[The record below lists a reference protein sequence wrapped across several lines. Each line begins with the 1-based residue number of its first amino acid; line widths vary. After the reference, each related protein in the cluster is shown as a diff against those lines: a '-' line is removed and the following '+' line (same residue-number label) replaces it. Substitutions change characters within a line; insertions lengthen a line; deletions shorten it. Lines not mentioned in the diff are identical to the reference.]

1 LKTFFKRSLKNLSTN
16 ADKTGVGERRKEV
29 RKMDTGAVG
38 TNEIVNVASV
48 MRNTPVEAPS
58 SSVLK
63 VTAPVEQARNDSLSA
78 NKQDNND
85 EPSVAQLKQMVAE
98 MQGHLDSMNVRLKYF
113 LYGAHENKV
122 AVKVLDS
129 ETGKVIREIPPKEM
143 QALQTKM
150 GELVGMLFDKKA

>member
-1 LKTFFKRSLKNLSTN
+1 
-16 ADKTGVGERRKEV
+16 
-29 RKMDTGAVG
+29 
-38 TNEIVNVASV
+38 
-48 MRNTPVEAPS
+48 
-58 SSVLK
+58 
-63 VTAPVEQARNDSLSA
+63 
-78 NKQDNND
+78 
-85 EPSVAQLKQMVAE
+85 VAQLKQMVAE